1 MLIWNEAEDRT
12 KQIVTRLVPPFLSFL
27 FKLHLIFIQTQ
38 DSPVLL
44 FPVVQVVGPGLPSEA
59 ASFLRARV
67 TSVDLLMP
75 LQFARKGE
83 PHFTTVVRA
92 PVRRQ
97 LGVPFANVGFQLFV
111 LLELESAA
119 VPPTRVLLP
128 VRTVYAADVPGSIGV
143 SGEGVLAAVY
153 RASKRLHAT
162 VTEVMPGQVI
172 LATEGLPATVAV
184 TCKRF
189 YSRVFTQM
197 SVQFPLFV
205 IGRLTSNKRADITFL
220 HFRAS
225 FHCWGINKPSR
236 GTKSVTNT
244 FQNLVDISHD
254 HLRCHAFFFYSA

>member
-1 MLIWNEAEDRT
+1 MWLKSGQN
-12 KQIVTRLVPPFLSFL
+12 KLGFHSFFLSFL
-27 FKLHLIFIQTQ
+27 FKLNLSFIRTQ

-44 FPVVQVVGPGLPSEA
+44 LPVIQIVGPGLPSEA
-59 ASFLRARV
+59 AFLLRARV

-75 LQFARKGE
+75 LQLARKGE

-97 LGVPFANVGFQLFV
+97 LGVLFAYVGFKLFV

-119 VPPTRVLLP
+119 VPPARVLLP
-128 VRTVYAADVPGSIGV
+128 VRTVHAADVPVSIGV
-143 SGEGVLAAVY
+143 RGEGVLAAVH

-162 VTEVMPGQVI
+162 VTQVMPAQVV

-189 YSRVFTQM
+189 HSRVLAQM
-197 SVQFPLFV
+197 SVQLPLFV
-205 IGRLTSNKRADITFL
+205 ISRLASNKRADITFL
-220 HFRAS
+220 YFRAS
-225 FHCWGINKPSR
+225 CHCWGINKPSR
-236 GTKSVTNT
+236 GTKLVTNT
-244 FQNLVDISHD
+244 FWSLADISHD